1 MNASSREEVFEALRA
16 NGIKAIKVVAADGSK
31 ANGEVRGLRKR
42 AVAALVALA
51 AAVAGVVAYI
61 GGERI
66 GAAEPSPNASPR
78 HQIYG
83 DPAVVEAF
91 ERGDFGGALVR
102 DGDRLLAVFA
112 QPGRLMC
119 AKGVDPRWLHRIGGA
134 ADGKRATA
142 SGAEAFEAYAK
153 NELAVEKD
161 VEIAEADSREVR
173 ELKQIVNGMREE
185 MREYLANGNGTP
197 RSYWRR
203 LNERTT
209 SEIQIYERTR
219 RELEKETSEEVW
231 EQKNDA
237 LRRLG
242 LRTIP
247 NPGEQSRS
255 DFFAST
261 PLNGLSQYGTI
272 PSDVDLRIGVVVM
285 RRMSFALGGGKRF
298 PPLLYIRHAKEQAS
312 AEHFC

>member
-1 MNASSREEVFEALRA
+1 VKYTYAYKTPDGVRHEAAMNASSREEVFSALRA
-16 NGIKAIKVVAADGSK
+16 KGIKAIKVVAADGSK

-42 AVAALVALA
+42 AVVALVALA

-61 GGERI
+61 GGERT
-66 GAAEPSPNASPR
+66 GAAERANPAEPSPNASPR

-83 DPAVVEAF
+83 DPAVTEAF
-91 ERGDFGGALVR
+91 ERGDFNDVLPR

-112 QPGRLMC
+112 QPGRYMC
-119 AKGVDPRWLHRIGGA
+119 AKGVDPRWLNRMGGTG
-134 ADGKRATA
+134 DGKRTTA
-142 SGAEAFEAYAK
+142 SGTDVFEAYAK

-161 VEIAEADSREVR
+161 IEIADADSREVR

-209 SEIQIYERTR
+209 SEVQIYERTR
-219 RELEKETSEEVW
+219 RELENEKSPEVRD
-231 EQKNDA
+231 EKNAA

-247 NPGEQSRS
+247 NPNE
-255 DFFAST
+255 
-261 PLNGLSQYGTI
+261 
-272 PSDVDLRIGVVVM
+272 
-285 RRMSFALGGGKRF
+285 
-298 PPLLYIRHAKEQAS
+298 
-312 AEHFC
+312 